1 MAVCIA
7 VCINEKR
14 WKMGKYF
21 SQEEL
26 LSNYL
31 FINVLQNLLFRVLKA

>member
-7 VCINEKR
+7 VYINEKR
-14 WKMGKYF
+14 RKMCKYF
-21 SQEEL
+21 SQEWL

-31 FINVLQNLLFRVLKA
+31 FINVL